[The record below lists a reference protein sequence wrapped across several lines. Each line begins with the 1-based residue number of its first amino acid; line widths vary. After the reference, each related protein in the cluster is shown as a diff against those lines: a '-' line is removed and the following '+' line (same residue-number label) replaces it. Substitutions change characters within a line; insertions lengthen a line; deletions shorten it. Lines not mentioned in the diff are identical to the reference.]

1 MTQIALTIHPFFK
14 GTSMLHKVF
23 VAVLVII
30 AVLCVAKIT
39 AQTFH
44 FSHFAVMGEVK
55 NAFEDAAAVKNA
67 TFTVQ

>member
-44 FSHFAVMGEVK
+44 FWDDGGFRNMAPYIQFKMTK
-55 NAFEDAAAVKNA
+55 R
-67 TFTVQ
+67 